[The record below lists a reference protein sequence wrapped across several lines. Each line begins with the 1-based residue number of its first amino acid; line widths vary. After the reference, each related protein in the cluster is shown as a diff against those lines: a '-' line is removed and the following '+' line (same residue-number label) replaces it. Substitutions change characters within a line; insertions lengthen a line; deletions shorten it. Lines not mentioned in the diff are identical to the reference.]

1 MTAAPQRAYWK
12 LIMHKSEQL
21 LNRLDEIGKALSRK
35 PDALALIGLGSVG
48 AELNRLDQF
57 SDLDF
62 FAIVKK
68 GSKPHYLEELNWL
81 TEIAPVA
88 YYFANTPDGY
98 KLLYED
104 GVFCEFAVFDEDE
117 LTKAVFSP
125 GRVIWKA
132 ESISNAIGTPK
143 LSIEQKQKPSTEW
156 LIGEAI
162 TNLYVGLARDRR
174 GEKLSAMRFIQS
186 YAVDRILEL
195 SEEFEAAES
204 IARDQFNIE
213 RRYEQRFPAMI
224 RLLPE
229 FLQGYER
236 NRESALAVLSYLD
249 KNFQINPAMKQ
260 AVLELCEYVE

>member
-1 MTAAPQRAYWK
+1 MD
-12 LIMHKSEQL
+12 KSEQL
-21 LNRLDEIGKALSRK
+21 LNRLDDIGKSLSGK
-35 PDALALIGLGSVG
+35 KDALALIGLGSVG
-48 AELNRLDQF
+48 IELNRLDQF

-62 FAIVKK
+62 FAIVKA
-68 GSKPHYLEELNWL
+68 GSKSHYLENLNWL

-117 LTKAVFSP
+117 LIKVVFSP

-132 ESISNAIGTPK
+132 MGISDNIGIPK
-143 LSIEQKQKPSTEW
+143 RSIERKQKPSTEW

-162 TNLYVGLARDRR
+162 TNLYVGLSRDRR

-195 SEEFEAAES
+195 SEKTEVVES
-204 IARDQFNIE
+204 MAGDEFNIE
-213 RRYEQRFPAMI
+213 RRYEQRFPTMA

-229 FLQGYER
+229 LLQGYER

-249 KNFQINPAMKQ
+249 RNFEINPAMKQ
-260 AVLELCEYVE
+260 AVLELCGYVE